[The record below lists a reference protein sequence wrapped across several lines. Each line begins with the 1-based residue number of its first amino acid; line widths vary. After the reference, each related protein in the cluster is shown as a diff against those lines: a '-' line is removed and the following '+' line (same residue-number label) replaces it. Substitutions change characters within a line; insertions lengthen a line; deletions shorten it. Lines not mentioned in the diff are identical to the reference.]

1 MIERSKNMHNWEELM
16 LVNGAGNSTQIIN
29 YNIIDYNPYFNTSYY
44 RLKQV
49 DFDGQY
55 SYSNIEAV
63 QLSDDMTSVFIY
75 ENSSNRIFTIRGNEE
90 ELSEL
95 TIYNV
100 MVQDVT
106 SETLVMAVSSENK
119 NINLDNLPKGM
130 YVIKTKSTA
139 NTIYNR

>member
-1 MIERSKNMHNWEELM
+1 MHNWEELM

-63 QLSDDMTSVFIY
+63 QKANR
-75 ENSSNRIFTIRGNEE
+75 EN
-90 ELSEL
+90 LL
-95 TIYNV
+95 
-100 MVQDVT
+100 
-106 SETLVMAVSSENK
+106 
-119 NINLDNLPKGM
+119 
-130 YVIKTKSTA
+130 
-139 NTIYNR
+139 

>member
-119 NINLDNLPKGM
+119 NINLEITCQKGCM
-130 YVIKTKSTA
+130 
-139 NTIYNR
+139 

>member
-1 MIERSKNMHNWEELM
+1 MHNWEELM

-29 YNIIDYNPYFNTSYY
+29 YNIIDYNPYFNTSYH
-44 RLKQV
+44 RSTALL
-49 DFDGQY
+49 QY

-119 NINLDNLPKGM
+119 NINLEITCQKGCM
-130 YVIKTKSTA
+130 
-139 NTIYNR
+139 

>member
-1 MIERSKNMHNWEELM
+1 MHNWEELM

>member
-1 MIERSKNMHNWEELM
+1 MHNWEELM

-119 NINLDNLPKGM
+119 NINLEITCQKGCM
-130 YVIKTKSTA
+130 
-139 NTIYNR
+139 